1 MEEAASLR
9 GSFKNPCQH
18 FQLASLWWMEQRRL
32 KQLSCE
38 IILAN
43 SILTAKRWRAGDKL
57 AFRFLYW
64 GRIYAN
70 MYSQHFFSIFLNH
83 AVAREQGLLYH
94 IRSVKHAAVSASWTR
109 HWLTMAR
116 GTMPA
121 RSSCAS
127 RISVSTSC
135 VALRLAGY
143 STCQAIQRL
152 PSGSGKFSIF
162 KSTWS
167 TRRKPI
173 SNLPEHRR
181 SRIEGVNDAMHVCVC
196 ASLWQQ
202 SIKARKCV
210 FCCEV
215 WNF

>member
-1 MEEAASLR
+1 M
-9 GSFKNPCQH
+9 
-18 FQLASLWWMEQRRL
+18 
-32 KQLSCE
+32 
-38 IILAN
+38 
-43 SILTAKRWRAGDKL
+43 AG
-57 AFRFLYW
+57 
-64 GRIYAN
+64 
-70 MYSQHFFSIFLNH
+70 
-83 AVAREQGLLYH
+83 EQGLLYH

-173 SNLPEHRR
+173 SNLPEHKG
-181 SRIEGVNDAMHVCVC
+181 SGIEGVNDAVNVCER

-202 SIKARKCV
+202 SIKGSQMCFFFAATCEFFSTESHVSGSFFASGGRTFTLKTRASIPLLECHSTRTLRPSLNCPLTAAMGKLLQKHFYLKC
-210 FCCEV
+210 FQ
-215 WNF
+215 